1 MIVFDTNIISEIT
14 NDKCHPV
21 VWAWAARRIDK
32 EAATTSVNLAEL
44 LTGAATLPDAK
55 RKTELT
61 LKIQSFVA
69 DVFGTRILDFNTE
82 AAIAFAA
89 VAGDLKARG
98 RAIGFAD
105 CQIAAIAL
113 VHDCAVVTRDV
124 QPFLDAGLRVINP
137 WTDE

>member
-1 MIVFDTNIISEIT
+1 MIIVDTNVISEIT

-21 VWAWAARRIDK
+21 VWAWATRCIDK
-32 EAATTSVNLAEL
+32 DAVTTSVNLAEL
-44 LTGAATLPDAK
+44 MAGAATMPDGK

-61 LKIQSFVA
+61 LKTQSFVA
-69 DVFGTRILDFNTE
+69 AVFGPRILDFNTA
-82 AAIAFAA
+82 AAIAFATI
-89 VAGDLKARG
+89 AGKLKARG

-124 QPFLDAGLRVINP
+124 QPFLDVNLRVINP